1 MAQRTPTPGAQHPA
15 EWREDLNPQAM
26 AGQNEGIAG
35 PHPESD
41 AATAYEVKELH
52 RRLRDAF
59 SDDELKRIPVLPAG
73 ARLEQGATYLDL
85 HRPGAHE
92 FTARGDESAGPQ
104 NWYVLKSSVGYPV
117 WNRLLAVIGASTMS

>member
-1 MAQRTPTPGAQHPA
+1 MAQRVPTPGAQHPA

-35 PHPESD
+35 PHPED
-41 AATAYEVKELH
+41 EAASAYDVKDLH

-59 SDDELKRIPVLPAG
+59 TDDELKRIPVLRAG
-73 ARLEQGATYLDL
+73 ARLEQGATYIDL
-85 HRPGAHE
+85 RRPGAQE

-104 NWYVLKSSVGYPV
+104 NWYVLKSSVGHPV
-117 WNRLLAVIGASTMS
+117 WNRLLAVLGAAPTS